1 LAFHFVVNVKIC
13 IKNNLFIIFLD
24 FLVYF
29 LQYYYSFLYK
39 DNYYIMEHKT
49 YSYKKMSHFRDIL
62 TKSQNE
68 ANNMLPY
75 TNKQFNYH

>member
-1 LAFHFVVNVKIC
+1 
-13 IKNNLFIIFLD
+13 
-24 FLVYF
+24 
-29 LQYYYSFLYK
+29 
-39 DNYYIMEHKT
+39 MEHKT